1 MRDPAS
7 VLHDVFGFPTFRE
20 GQEEIVRAV
29 LDGRDVLAVMPTG
42 AGKSMCYQ
50 LPALVRGGLTVVVS
64 PLIAL
69 MRDQVAAMRHFGVEA
84 GSLNSSND
92 PEENRRVADAVRDGR
107 MRLLYASPE
116 RLANTGTTEWLARSG
131 VNLLA
136 IDEAHCVSQW
146 GHDFRPEYALLGEV
160 RQRLGGVQAIALTA
174 TADTSTRGD
183 ILSRLFEG
191 EPRVF
196 IHGFDRPNLRLAMQ
210 AKENAKRQLFGFLD
224 KHRHESGI
232 VYCSSR
238 KQTEELAAALRE
250 EGVRALA
257 YHAGM
262 ESAARG
268 RNQDA
273 FLQEDGVVM
282 AATVA
287 FGMGIDKPDVRFVAH
302 AALPKSIEAYYQEI
316 GRAGRDGA
324 PATTL
329 TLYGLDDMRLRR
341 LQIED
346 SDASDEQKR
355 VERQRLNAL
364 VALCEA
370 PRCRRQTLLAYFGE
384 TAEPCGNCDLC
395 IEGVESFDG
404 TLEAQK
410 LLSAIARARERFGT
424 EHLVNLIVGDGTD
437 AIRRFRHDGL
447 KTFGVGKDRSKN
459 EWRSL
464 LRQIYA
470 AGLVNLEIAE
480 YGRWTITA
488 RGDAVLR
495 GRERIEL
502 RSDVLTQP
510 RDRRRRRAGALQ
522 AEEVVPSDDPL
533 LLALKALRTRLAK
546 EEAVPAYVIF
556 SDRSLIDMAQRRPAT
571 RSAIAGVHG
580 VGQAKLD
587 RYTDAFLAVLREH
600 AGDAESGAPAGAS
613 RG

>member
-42 AGKSMCYQ
+42 AGKSLCYQ

-238 KQTEELAAALRE
+238 DATERLAQSLGEA
-250 EGVRALA
+250 GYRALP

-262 ESAARG
+262 TNAERS

-273 FLQEDGVVM
+273 FLQEDGIVM
-282 AATVA
+282 VATVA

-324 PATTL
+324 PAATL

-410 LLSAIARARERFGT
+410 LLSAIARTGERFGT

-571 RSAIAGVHG
+571 RSAFAGVHG

-587 RYTDAFLAVLREH
+587 RYADAFLAVLREH

>member
-1 MRDPAS
+1 MPPLAQNPTQ
-7 VLHDVFGFPTFRE
+7 VLHDVFGFPSFRE

-29 LDGRDVLAVMPTG
+29 LAGEDVLAVMPTG
-42 AGKSMCYQ
+42 AGKSLCYQ
-50 LPALVRGGLTVVVS
+50 LPTLVRGGLTVVVS

-69 MRDQVAAMRHFGVEA
+69 MRDQVAALRHFGVEA
-84 GSLNSSND
+84 GSLNSAND
-92 PEENRRVADAVRDGR
+92 GEENRRVVDAVREGR

-116 RLANTGTTEWLARSG
+116 RLANTSTAEWLARSG

-160 RQRLGGVQAIALTA
+160 RRRLGGVQAIALTA
-174 TADTSTRGD
+174 TADVSTRND
-183 ILSRLFEG
+183 ILDKLFEG
-191 EPRVF
+191 EPRTF
-196 IHGFDRPNLRLAMQ
+196 IQGFDRPNLRLAMQ

-224 KHRHESGI
+224 KHRYESGI

-238 KQTEELAAALRE
+238 DATERLASSLEDA
-250 EGVRALA
+250 GYHALA

-262 ESAARG
+262 NAEARA
-268 RNQDA
+268 RNQDV

-282 AATVA
+282 VATVA

-324 PATTL
+324 PADTL

-341 LQIED
+341 LQIEE
-346 SDASDEQKR
+346 SDASPDQKR
-355 VERQRLNAL
+355 VELQRLNAL

-384 TAEPCGNCDLC
+384 TTEPCGNCDLC
-395 IEGVESFDG
+395 LEGVQSFDG
-404 TLEAQK
+404 TVEAQK
-410 LLSAIARARERFGT
+410 LLSAIARTGERFGT
-424 EHLVNLIVGDGTD
+424 EHLVNLLVGDETD
-437 AIRRFRHDGL
+437 AIQRFRHNQL

-470 AGLVNLEIAE
+470 AGLVSLDIAE
-480 YGRWTITA
+480 YGRWTITD

-495 GRERIEL
+495 GQERIEL
-502 RSDVLTQP
+502 RSDVLTKP
-510 RDRRRRRAGALQ
+510 ADRRRRRSAAFQ
-522 AEEVVPSDDPL
+522 ADAVVPSDDPL
-533 LLALKALRTRLAK
+533 LLALKGLRTQLAK
-546 EEAVPAYVIF
+546 EEHVPAYVIF
-556 SDRSLIDMAQRRPAT
+556 SDRSLLDMAANKPTT
-571 RSAIAGVHG
+571 RTAFASIHG

-587 RYTDAFLAVLREH
+587 RYADAFLAVLREH
-600 AGDAESGAPAGAS
+600 AA
-613 RG
+613 

>member
-1 MRDPAS
+1 MLDPAQ

-29 LDGRDVLAVMPTG
+29 LGGEDVLAVMPTG

-69 MRDQVAAMRHFGVEA
+69 MRDQVAALRHFGIEA

-92 PEENRRVADAVRDGR
+92 QDENRRVADAVRDGR

-183 ILSRLFEG
+183 ILARLFEG

-238 KQTEELAAALRE
+238 DATERLAQSLGEA
-250 EGVRALA
+250 GYRALP

-262 ESAARG
+262 TNAERS

-282 AATVA
+282 VATVA

-324 PATTL
+324 PAATL

-384 TAEPCGNCDLC
+384 TAQPCGNCDLC

-410 LLSAIARARERFGT
+410 LLSAIARTGERFGT
-424 EHLVNLIVGDGTD
+424 EHLVNVVVGDATD
-437 AIRRFRHDGL
+437 AVRRFRHDGL

-480 YGRWTITA
+480 YGRWTITE

-510 RDRRRRRAGALQ
+510 RDRRRRRAALQ

-556 SDRSLIDMAQRRPAT
+556 SDRSLIDMAQRRPTT
-571 RSAIAGVHG
+571 RTAFAEVHG

-587 RYTDAFLAVLREH
+587 RYADAFLAVVREH
-600 AGDAESGAPAGAS
+600 AG
-613 RG
+613 